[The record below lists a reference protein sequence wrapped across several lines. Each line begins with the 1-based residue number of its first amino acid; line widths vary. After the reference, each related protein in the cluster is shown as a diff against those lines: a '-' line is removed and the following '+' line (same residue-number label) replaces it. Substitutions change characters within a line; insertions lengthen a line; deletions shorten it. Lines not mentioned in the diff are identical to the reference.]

1 MSSRSNVR
9 QFDPISGQAKVDFR
23 LWPNILSLDAPL
35 VAVLWQLLL
44 AQCMRVRLNPFE
56 PLALG
61 LAVWVIYIA
70 DHLIDTLR
78 PKSGCWEPS
87 RKAFYR
93 GHWNGTLALGIMVS
107 CLLLGCVIRLLRA
120 ATLRGGLELSIAVL
134 GYFSLIHLTPANWRK
149 LWPREVAVAVLF
161 TLGTFGAVWI
171 GSGRRFVPL
180 IAPALIF
187 TLLCWAN
194 CSLIE
199 IAEWQAGEAKDA
211 PNKVARWAT
220 EHLQIVA
227 AGIALLSTSFG
238 VAILVS
244 GPFAIAGLLSGAAL
258 YVVAIN
264 RKSIPIDFI
273 PTAADL
279 ALCAPLAVLLLQWSR

>member
-1 MSSRSNVR
+1 LSSIVR
-9 QFDPISGQAKVDFR
+9 QFDPVSSHEKVDFW
-23 LWPNILSLDAPL
+23 LWPNVLSLDAPL

-56 PLALG
+56 PFALG

-78 PKSGCWEPS
+78 PKGGRWEPA
-87 RKAFYR
+87 RKVFYR
-93 GHWNGTLALGIMVS
+93 RHWNGTLALGIMVG
-107 CLLLGCVIRLLRA
+107 CVLLGCVIRLLRA

-134 GYFSLIHLTPANWRK
+134 GYFSLIHLTPASWRK

-161 TLGTFGAVWI
+161 TLGTFGAVWL
-171 GSGRRFVPL
+171 GNGRQLVPL
-180 IAPALIF
+180 IAPAVIF

-199 IAEWQAGEAKDA
+199 MAEWQASETKDA
-211 PNKVARWAT
+211 PNRVAQWAAG
-220 EHLQIVA
+220 HLRIVA
-227 AGIALLSTSFG
+227 AGIALLASAFG
-238 VAILVS
+238 VAFLVP

-258 YVVAIN
+258 YVLAVN
-264 RKSIPIDFI
+264 RKAISIDFI
-273 PTAADL
+273 STAADL
-279 ALCAPLAVLLLQWSR
+279 ALCTPIALLLFPWAR